1 MSAYEQHELAAAQAE
16 QEAQERYDELERKE
30 QEYANACEEYA
41 ILAYDD
47 DGDIAEVMSAF
58 FDTHDESEWAILHDH
73 MKQER
78 IAAQDLI
85 VAIENGCGD
94 VQEIRQ
100 RLRHH
105 YQQVINWLARG
116 VDRGC
121 LLLDDNQTQRRPLGR
136 HTTWPRRV
144 CGDVY

>member
-1 MSAYEQHELAAAQAE
+1 MSAYEQHELAAARDG
-16 QEAQERYDELERKE
+16 QEAQERYDEQERSE
-30 QEYANACEEYA
+30 QAHADACEEYA

-78 IAAQDLI
+78 IAAGELI
-85 VAIENGCGD
+85 MAIENGRGD
-94 VQEIRQ
+94 VQEISH
-100 RLRHH
+100 RLKHH
-105 YQQVINWLARG
+105 YQQVISWLARG

-121 LLLDDNQTQRRPLGR
+121 LLDED
-136 HTTWPRRV
+136 
-144 CGDVY
+144 

>member
-1 MSAYEQHELAAAQAE
+1 MSAYERWELAAAKAE
-16 QEAQERYDELERKE
+16 QEAQERYDEQERSE
-30 QEYANACEEYA
+30 QAHADACEEYA

-78 IAAQDLI
+78 IATERMIWAL
-85 VAIENGCGD
+85 IENRTDDYKDFRGAA
-94 VQEIRQ
+94 
-100 RLRHH
+100 LYRHE
-105 YQQVINWLARG
+105 QVIFCLARG

-121 LLLDDNQTQRRPLGR
+121 LLDED
-136 HTTWPRRV
+136 
-144 CGDVY
+144 

>member
-1 MSAYEQHELAAAQAE
+1 MSAYEQHELSAAKAE
-16 QEAQERYDELERKE
+16 QEAQERHDEMERKE
-30 QEYANACEEYA
+30 QAHADACEEYA

-58 FDTHDESEWAILHDH
+58 FDTHSESEWAILHEH

-78 IAAQDLI
+78 DAAQELSI
-85 VAIENGCGD
+85 AIESGRGD

-100 RLRHH
+100 RLKHH

-121 LLLDDNQTQRRPLGR
+121 LLNDD
-136 HTTWPRRV
+136 
-144 CGDVY
+144 